1 MTDRTAFEA
10 HFKLTQ
16 RQQAQHK
23 DGSYCDPITQ
33 ARWEGWQVNEQ
44 DAARYRW
51 IKEHAKRDGR
61 DGGWW
66 GYYVLPMLPG
76 WDGTPYAA
84 DRGEGYDHKTLD
96 EAVDAAMLKG
106 K

>member
-1 MTDRTAFEA
+1 MTQQEWAEQAATTIIQQDKRISELEA
-10 HFKLTQ
+10 LVIAAA
-16 RQQAQHK
+16 QADDAK
-23 DGSYCDPITQ
+23 
-33 ARWEGWQVNEQ
+33 

-51 IKEHAKRDGR
+51 IREHAKRDGR

-76 WDGTPYAA
+76 WDGTPYSA

-96 EAVDAAMLKG
+96 EAVDAAMKVNA
-106 K
+106 